1 MGSQTEKRVFP
12 SPHSLGDGL
21 FSLAAFPDP
30 PLTLGGWHFQPCS
43 VWPAG
48 RTHPTWRAVC
58 SGVV

>member
-30 PLTLGGWHFQPCS
+30 PLTLGG
-43 VWPAG
+43 
-48 RTHPTWRAVC
+48 
-58 SGVV
+58 